1 MQMGRTGRK
10 RDGRIVMLMSEGR
23 EEHTYNTSVYQ
34 KKNLLKNMISGDK
47 LRPYLS
53 SDQAPMI
60 PKGLVPRCHE
70 MPMTVV
76 HKQPVPST
84 NARKKVSS
92 ISFFYSSFDSEL
104 FDFSLLLLL
113 DGLFDPTGVNGARRC
128 SVYLWAYSLRIT
140 RLQQIYATLWNTNS
154 ITEPLGFPL
163 SFEPPPPS

>member
-104 FDFSLLLLL
+104 FDFFTSAFI
-113 DGLFDPTGVNGARRC
+113 G
-128 SVYLWAYSLRIT
+128 
-140 RLQQIYATLWNTNS
+140 RLI
-154 ITEPLGFPL
+154 
-163 SFEPPPPS
+163 